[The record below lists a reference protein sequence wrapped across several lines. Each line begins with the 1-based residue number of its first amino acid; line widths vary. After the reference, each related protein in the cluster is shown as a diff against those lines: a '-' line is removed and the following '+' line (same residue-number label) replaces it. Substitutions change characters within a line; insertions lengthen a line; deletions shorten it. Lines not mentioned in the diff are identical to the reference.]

1 MRIINLQ
8 CCGIKRYQYIFGTIT
23 FLAIALTSCKTT
35 KKTTAI
41 AAVPVTDTIN
51 TQITAQQLLDS
62 VTKHAFAPSFLSAK
76 ANVEANLTDD
86 NKSFNVTLRI
96 KNDSAIWISI
106 NALLGV
112 EAARVLITK
121 DSLKLIDRIHN
132 KFAIADYDYLSDILR
147 IKVDYKTIEQILL
160 GNFFA
165 YRNENR
171 FNSVYTEDNYFILST
186 LNKRKLRRSL
196 EDKDPNK
203 PIVQDFNIDPAT
215 YRIQT
220 MNVDDDRINKNMH
233 TTYSNFLQLPEGL
246 LPLNSETFI
255 TAEQRIG
262 IKINYTKV
270 NTGTAEDMPFR
281 IPDSFERIVPAP
293 KK

>member
-1 MRIINLQ
+1 MQTVQYSIN
-8 CCGIKRYQYIFGTIT
+8 RH
-23 FLAIALTSCKTT
+23 IAVFMLLTAMWCSSCKTT
-35 KKTTAI
+35 QKTTT
-41 AAVPVTDTIN
+41 VLKPVTLDSVD

-62 VTKHAFAPSFLSAK
+62 VTAHAFTPAYFSAK
-76 ANVEANLTDD
+76 ANVDANLTDD
-86 NKSFNVTLRI
+86 NKNFNVTLRI

-132 KFAIADYDYLSDILR
+132 KFAIADYEYLSDILR
-147 IKVDYKTIEQILL
+147 IKVDYNTIQQILL

-171 FNSVYTEDNYFILST
+171 FNSVYTEDNFFILST

-203 PIVQDFNIDPAT
+203 PIVQDFNIDPKT
-215 YRIQT
+215 YRILN
-220 MNVDDDRINKNMH
+220 MNVDDDRIKKNMH
-233 TTYSNFLQLPEGL
+233 TEYSNFQQMQQGL
-246 LPLNSETFI
+246 LPLSSETTI
-255 TAEQRIG
+255 TADQRIG
-262 IKINYTKV
+262 IKINFTKV
-270 NTGTAEDMPFR
+270 NTDLAEDMPFR
-281 IPDSFERIVPAP
+281 IPANFERIQPH
-293 KK
+293 KN